1 MEEIASNDAAIAGLE
16 ASGFIF
22 WPVASGALGVNVEM
36 IPDNIFT

>member
-1 MEEIASNDAAIAGLE
+1 MSRLDAGSSE

-22 WPVASGALGVNVEM
+22 WSVESGALGVKVKT